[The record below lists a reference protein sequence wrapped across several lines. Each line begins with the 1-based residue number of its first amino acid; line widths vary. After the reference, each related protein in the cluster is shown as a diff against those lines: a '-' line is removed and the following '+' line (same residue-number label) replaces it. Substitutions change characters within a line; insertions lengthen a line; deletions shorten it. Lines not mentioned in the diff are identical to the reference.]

1 MTTSYSTSS
10 PDHNKY
16 KTQCGYSSA
25 ACQPFLGIFIAND
38 PELHTIVHD
47 NFVTDISSGKRATGD
62 DVDDMGSTQHP
73 VALVY
78 PQELATH
85 LRRRLATPG
94 RAPGT
99 LSKFM
104 ELVYYLAPAI
114 AHEVSEELASI
125 ILEYFTSTD
134 ASAELRKHCGS
145 TNDTPML
152 AVDNFN
158 SESISQCP
166 IPQPVGAVSAI
177 DIDAADD
184 GFASDYDNF
193 IFSHRSRIRANT
205 TRSCGHERRASAHG

>member
-1 MTTSYSTSS
+1 MTTSYYTSS
-10 PDHNKY
+10 PNHNKY

-38 PELHTIVHD
+38 PKLHTIVHD

-114 AHEVSEELASI
+114 AHEVSEELATI
-125 ILEYFTSTD
+125 ILEYFTGTD

-145 TNDTPML
+145 TNGTPML

-166 IPQPVGAVSAI
+166 VPQPVGAVSAI

-184 GFASDYDNF
+184 GYASDDDNF
-193 IFSHRSRIRANT
+193 IFSIVAASEPT
-205 TRSCGHERRASAHG
+205 PPRSCGHERRASAHG

>member
-1 MTTSYSTSS
+1 
-10 PDHNKY
+10 
-16 KTQCGYSSA
+16 
-25 ACQPFLGIFIAND
+25 
-38 PELHTIVHD
+38 
-47 NFVTDISSGKRATGD
+47 
-62 DVDDMGSTQHP
+62 
-73 VALVY
+73 
-78 PQELATH
+78 
-85 LRRRLATPG
+85 
-94 RAPGT
+94 
-99 LSKFM
+99 M

-114 AHEVSEELASI
+114 AHEVSEELATI

-134 ASAELRKHCGS
+134 ASAELHKHCGS
-145 TNDTPML
+145 TNGTPML